1 MTPRTA
7 HPTVLAV
14 AITLMC
20 VLAACAPRSTG
31 DDDKQVA
38 AADAPESPGE
48 VAGPN
53 AGGAPGDAAATPPA
67 AGDDDVLSGV
77 PQSIPLPARTTPT
90 PPLPDDTEVT
100 YLCADGSDLRVRYVA
115 GQASVTL
122 GVDKVATLA
131 LSPEASAEHGGEVYV
146 GQGQGLRRIGGVV
159 EFDPGKGEDAIRRC
173 GEASSTA

>member
-7 HPTVLAV
+7 YPTALAV

-20 VLAACAPRSTG
+20 VLAGCGPRAPA
-31 DDDKQVA
+31 DDATQA
-38 AADAPESPGE
+38 ASANAP
-48 VAGPN
+48 GP
-53 AGGAPGDAAATPPA
+53 AGDAAARDPGAASGDATPTAPTD
-67 AGDDDVLSGV
+67 GDDVLSGV

-90 PPLPDDTEVT
+90 MPLPDATEVT
-100 YLCADGSDLRVRYVA
+100 YLCADGSDLRVRYGG
-115 GQASVTL
+115 GQARVSIGL
-122 GVDKVATLA
+122 DNVATLA

-173 GEASSTA
+173 REASSTA